1 MDIGPH
7 AGFIWA
13 AYTIAAAVLSLL
25 VAWLVID
32 GRRLQ
37 RLLDELEAHGVRRR
51 SDRANKSSQ
60 S

>member
-1 MDIGPH
+1 MDFGPY

-13 AYTIAAAVLSLL
+13 SYLIVAAVLSLL

-37 RLLDELEAHGVRRR
+37 RLLDELESQGVRRR
-51 SDRANKSSQ
+51 SDRANRSQ
-60 S
+60 G

>member
-1 MDIGPH
+1 VASYGIV
-7 AGFIWA
+7 AV
-13 AYTIAAAVLSLL
+13 VLSLL

-51 SDRANKSSQ
+51 SDRANTSSQ
-60 S
+60 G

>member
-1 MDIGPH
+1 MDFGPH

-13 AYTIAAAVLSLL
+13 AYLIVAAGLSLL
-25 VAWLVID
+25 VAWLVFD

-51 SDRANKSSQ
+51 SDRANRSPQ

>member
-1 MDIGPH
+1 MDFGPY

-13 AYTIAAAVLSLL
+13 SYLIVAGVLSLL

-37 RLLDELEAHGVRRR
+37 RLLDELESSGVRRR
-51 SDRANKSSQ
+51 SDRPNRS
-60 S
+60 